1 MDWSWNY
8 SALPDASQIKWSESR
23 DVVEVPGGAEWKIR
37 KLEEEYPEYCWKYCG
52 TFPLAQYHFK
62 MASGDNCRDVPRL
75 PMFYATIPHHVSPFE
90 LSIQPKFLEKARR
103 SLLLQ
108 MAEEYDQNITQNF
121 TDSQMFTPVACACY
135 VNSKWCRGRINK
147 LCGNS
152 CVLVELVDY
161 GTEVFVNPSELRPL
175 LRKFGRMPPLA
186 LKCRL
191 KDVYINDLNTSK
203 VEEFHRI
210 IEDCKGV
217 VRVEL
222 LTASE
227 PFLINIFH
235 PTLEDENLGQM
246 FYRAAENEGHEQAK
260 QRRWADHLRRENCED
275 DECFEISEDYGVHN
289 EQNSEPLYITR
300 FERSPKSNHAGFGQ
314 LIVGHVENSRLIY
327 LHTEWMLRRRDEIER
342 SFGAKWSEL
351 LTLPAAWMEVDA
363 VCAIR
368 VEDSFH
374 RASISNISSDVLEL
388 FLVDYGR
395 FIEVNRAAADLR
407 ALPYTNLF
415 AEAPLIVVTS
425 VDNKSTFPHVS
436 FTSALKQFLP
446 PGTRVQFQRDMK
458 YKRVP
463 ERGRITLANTS
474 VDVVCHVS
482 KTLRETRINVECR
495 EVVPFQGNMF
505 FQEHLHSDT
514 SYTYRLHCP
523 TPLHSFVENWRLH
536 HCEAEDSY
544 DVMVLRL
551 LLENANNFVTIK
563 FQL

>member
-1 MDWSWNY
+1 MKDETPDSKTRRSSLIKAAENIKSISKPKKKARDDVYEVEDIISHVVVDGLPIYSVTWVGYPGEITEMTEDELQNCGELLASYKEKLKEAGDTSLLYLSSSGLPSDENRNDDAGPSRSASQQPPTPTPSLRSRCRRTKRTIAPDAELGYLNGCVVDAYKGFSTKYDEPVVLVSYKEPLPSGFENKQDEIVPVRVIAKADPQSAMDWSWNY

-275 DECFEISEDYGVHN
+275 DECFEISE
-289 EQNSEPLYITR
+289 E
-300 FERSPKSNHAGFGQ
+300 
-314 LIVGHVENSRLIY
+314 
-327 LHTEWMLRRRDEIER
+327 
-342 SFGAKWSEL
+342 
-351 LTLPAAWMEVDA
+351 
-363 VCAIR
+363 
-368 VEDSFH
+368 
-374 RASISNISSDVLEL
+374 
-388 FLVDYGR
+388 
-395 FIEVNRAAADLR
+395 
-407 ALPYTNLF
+407 
-415 AEAPLIVVTS
+415 
-425 VDNKSTFPHVS
+425 
-436 FTSALKQFLP
+436 
-446 PGTRVQFQRDMK
+446 
-458 YKRVP
+458 
-463 ERGRITLANTS
+463 
-474 VDVVCHVS
+474 
-482 KTLRETRINVECR
+482 
-495 EVVPFQGNMF
+495 
-505 FQEHLHSDT
+505 
-514 SYTYRLHCP
+514 
-523 TPLHSFVENWRLH
+523 
-536 HCEAEDSY
+536 
-544 DVMVLRL
+544 
-551 LLENANNFVTIK
+551 
-563 FQL
+563 